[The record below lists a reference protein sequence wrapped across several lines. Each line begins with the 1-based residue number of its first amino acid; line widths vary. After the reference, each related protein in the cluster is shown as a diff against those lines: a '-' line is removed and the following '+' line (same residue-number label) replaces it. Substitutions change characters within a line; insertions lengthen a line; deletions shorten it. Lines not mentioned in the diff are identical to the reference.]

1 MKYYPIYSHIF
12 NMKMVID
19 EKPVLLEEDSE
30 VQNPV
35 PGKLLKVTDS
45 AIQVVAYANQRH
57 V

>member
-1 MKYYPIYSHIF
+1 
-12 NMKMVID
+12 MKMVIG

-35 PGKLLKVTDS
+35 PGKLLKVTDL
-45 AIQVVAYANQRH
+45 ANQVVAYANQRH